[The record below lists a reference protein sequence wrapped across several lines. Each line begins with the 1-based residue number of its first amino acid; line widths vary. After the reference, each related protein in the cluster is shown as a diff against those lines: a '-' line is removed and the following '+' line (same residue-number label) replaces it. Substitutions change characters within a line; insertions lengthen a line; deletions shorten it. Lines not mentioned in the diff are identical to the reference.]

1 MSVAVKELKEDI
13 VEKLAELPK
22 ADIQELHNYLVFLEM
37 KPYLP
42 KIDPS
47 QAYFWTKKWQK
58 MEREADADK
67 KAGRILGTGKVKALL
82 KSLKHA
88 D

>member
-1 MSVAVKELKEDI
+1 MNAALKLLKKEL
-13 VEKLAELPK
+13 VEKIDELPQK
-22 ADIQELHNYLVFLEM
+22 DIKELFDYVVFLEM
-37 KPYLP
+37 KPFIP
-42 KIDPS
+42 QIDPS

-67 KAGRILGTGKVKALL
+67 KAGRIFGTGKVKDLL